1 MKASTL
7 AAEIVTGFPE
17 LQQTRLPN
25 GGYVFARASAPELAV
40 HVVFSPLPVSV
51 MQDVRVRVRSVGD
64 NLVEIFDRSYAP
76 ILLQMNGANFF
87 SANAFLYGW
96 QAPRDVNRE
105 DLGYSPFDLCWAN
118 FSERAFDL
126 PREELVIGGGWGPD
140 IVITSDVGGVY
151 RLRSKPSAEVIH
163 AFASEDVLLRFLI
176 GKSSPHAACWGAG

>member
-1 MKASTL
+1 LKASTL
-7 AAEIVTGFPE
+7 AAEIVMGFPE

-40 HVVFSPLPVSV
+40 HVVFSPLPVSAL
-51 MQDVRVRVRSVGD
+51 QEVRGRVRSVRD

-118 FSERAFDL
+118 FSQRAFDL
-126 PREELVIGGGWGPD
+126 PHEELVIGGGRGPD
-140 IVITSDVGGVY
+140 IVITADVSGVY
-151 RLRSKPSAEVIH
+151 RLRSKPSAEIVH
-163 AFASEDVLLRFLI
+163 EFTSDDDLFRFLVS
-176 GKSSPHAACWGAG
+176 KSSPRAAS